1 MLEEFRYILSPIS
14 VKSHPEWGAYIEL
27 IDYEHR
33 DYIEDVLCEHFDL
46 DYAFC
51 SNEDAT
57 GDYVLYFAEKA
68 SIEAVERAVSKINEF
83 HKVNKIDYK
92 VAPYT

>member
-1 MLEEFRYILSPIS
+1 MLEEFRYILSPLN
-14 VKSHPEWGAYIEL
+14 VKKHPEWGAFIEL

-46 DYAFC
+46 DYAFS
-51 SNEDAT
+51 SNEYVT
-57 GDYVLYFAEKA
+57 GDYVLYFSANA
-68 SIEAVERAVSKINEF
+68 TFEAVEKAVNEIN
-83 HKVNKIDYK
+83 HYHNINNKEYK

>member
-1 MLEEFRYILSPIS
+1 MREELRYILSSIS

-33 DYIEDVLCEHFDL
+33 DYIEDVLCENFNL

-51 SNEDAT
+51 LNEDIT
-57 GDYVLYFAEKA
+57 GGYVLYFAENA
-68 SIEAVERAVSKINEF
+68 SIEAVEKSVSEINEF
-83 HKVNKIDYK
+83 HKINEINYNVS
-92 VAPYT
+92 P